1 MSSYTSGNEE
11 EAKAFEYWGKF
22 VPDPPQGDPDM
33 VVDSFRFSRLIIALT
48 DLLVSSSLV
57 PNNAMEKRGA
67 KAYLNPEMMRQWD
80 KLLDFEEEFTP
91 AQAEYL
97 DEHTRDKILAL
108 NYKIFNMEHDM
119 STRRTPDLGPKGNMP
134 YLTRGGFA
142 LSIILNCMVL
152 PDTFLKAL
160 NKVILDESLYIVD
173 SFSDER
179 FKYPI
184 PMASL
189 PKAPDAASLK
199 NINDKIKLYQE
210 KRAEI
215 LAQRRA
221 DAIATGDL
229 SEVQKKDLRGKME
242 ARGLNMEGLSTT
254 DMLNIM
260 MNQSAQNSI
269 NTSLNAAHNTQMM
282 TLANQMALN
291 AQMQAV
297 SVNNAYATMAS
308 GIF

>member
-1 MSSYTSGNEE
+1 
-11 EAKAFEYWGKF
+11 
-22 VPDPPQGDPDM
+22 
-33 VVDSFRFSRLIIALT
+33 
-48 DLLVSSSLV
+48 
-57 PNNAMEKRGA
+57 
-67 KAYLNPEMMRQWD
+67 
-80 KLLDFEEEFTP
+80 
-91 AQAEYL
+91 
-97 DEHTRDKILAL
+97 
-108 NYKIFNMEHDM
+108 
-119 STRRTPDLGPKGNMP
+119 
-134 YLTRGGFA
+134 
-142 LSIILNCMVL
+142 
-152 PDTFLKAL
+152 L

-184 PMASL
+184 PKASL

-199 NINDKIKLYQE
+199 NIDDKIKLYQE

-221 DAIATGDL
+221 DAIANGDL

-242 ARGLNMEGLSTT
+242 ARGLNMEGLSTS

-297 SVNNAYATMAS
+297 SVNNAYATMGESTPRLRQLPRCILETACLANKVRS
-308 GIF
+308 LWYFLDCDIHLEE